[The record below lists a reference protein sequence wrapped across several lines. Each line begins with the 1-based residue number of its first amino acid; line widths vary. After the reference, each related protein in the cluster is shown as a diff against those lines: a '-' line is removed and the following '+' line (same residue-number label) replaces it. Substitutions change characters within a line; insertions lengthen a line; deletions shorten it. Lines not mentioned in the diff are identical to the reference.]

1 MVTRYADGMIQTEP
15 IAPEKTSDSSR
26 LETEVSLLDLLVI
39 LAKRKRF
46 ITRFVLGA
54 VVLAIIL
61 SLILPVEYEAKIVLL
76 PPQQSSSLS
85 SSIVGQ
91 LGAMGPLMATLASG
105 SLNLKNPADMYVA
118 LMSSRTVE
126 DAMIQR
132 FGLMAEYHAKRMSD
146 ARKDFEHRTTV
157 LIGSKDGLIRITV
170 EDHDANRAAELAN
183 GWVEEFRNL
192 SASLAITEA
201 ARRRPPRSR

>member
-91 LGAMGPLMATLASG
+91 LGAMGQLMATMASG
-105 SLNLKNPADMYVA
+105 SFTGFPCTSTLSFGPTRVANSRKRWPLIVTAPSRMSASHARREPNPA
-118 LMSSRTVE
+118 R
-126 DAMIQR
+126 
-132 FGLMAEYHAKRMSD
+132 
-146 ARKDFEHRTTV
+146 ARY
-157 LIGSKDGLIRITV
+157 
-170 EDHDANRAAELAN
+170 
-183 GWVEEFRNL
+183 
-192 SASLAITEA
+192 
-201 ARRRPPRSR
+201 